1 MENRRRLDPV
11 QALLWGFTA
20 MVLGFLL
27 FPLLAVFP
35 ISVSADT
42 ILQFPPEDV
51 SLRWYEDFFGDRTWT
66 DALFLS
72 LRLGVSVA
80 VLATVLGLCTAVAI
94 TRYMRRGKGAMRG
107 LMLAPLMVPLIV
119 TAIAIYDIAIDLR
132 LVGTFQGLLLA
143 HTVLALPFA
152 VVVLESALKSVDPDL
167 EDAAVSLGASR
178 FQAFTKVTMPLLRP
192 AIATSLL
199 LAFIT
204 SWDEVVVVLF
214 VGGAFEQTLPVR
226 MFEFLTTQ
234 VRPTV
239 AAASGVLIAAI
250 VLGTILTAVVQSF
263 RRRRRDRAL
272 AAEPPPQAE
281 AVGTGAALG
290 RS

>member
-1 MENRRRLDPV
+1 
-11 QALLWGFTA
+11 
-20 MVLGFLL
+20 
-27 FPLLAVFP
+27 
-35 ISVSADT
+35 
-42 ILQFPPEDV
+42 
-51 SLRWYEDFFGDRTWT
+51 
-66 DALFLS
+66 
-72 LRLGVSVA
+72 
-80 VLATVLGLCTAVAI
+80 
-94 TRYMRRGKGAMRG
+94 
-107 LMLAPLMVPLIV
+107 
-119 TAIAIYDIAIDLR
+119 
-132 LVGTFQGLLLA
+132 
-143 HTVLALPFA
+143 
-152 VVVLESALKSVDPDL
+152 
-167 EDAAVSLGASR
+167 
-178 FQAFTKVTMPLLRP
+178 MPLLRP

-263 RRRRRDRAL
+263 RRRRRERLL
-272 AAEPPPQAE
+272 AAEPPPATE
-281 AVGTGAALG
+281 RLGTGAALG